1 MKIKTALVL
10 VGGLGTRLRAV
21 TQDKLP
27 KPMVEVNKLPFLEH
41 LVLRLKACGIS
52 EIIFATGHMHEK
64 IENYFGDGS
73 KFDIKIKYSRELEPL
88 GTGGALKLAQKFI
101 TEKFLMVN
109 GDTYFD
115 GDLDLIEQVHETSKG
130 TCTLTLTPK
139 KITKDFGLVI
149 TADNKVMR
157 FLEKGNSI
165 PNENKISVGYYI
177 LEPEIFNYLP
187 DGKSSIEREVFP
199 KLAEAGKLFAVSV
212 AGRHVDIGTPEG
224 YEEFK
229 RYVSNKSV
237 SP

>member
-21 TQDKLP
+21 TEDKVP

-52 EIIFATGHMHEK
+52 EIIFATGHLHEK

-73 KFDIKIKYSRELEPL
+73 KFGVAVKYSRELEPM

-101 TEKFLMVN
+101 NKQFLMVN

-115 GDLDLIEQVHETSKG
+115 GDLDLAEKTHETCGGVGTLPLTSKE
-130 TCTLTLTPK
+130 
-139 KITKDFGLVI
+139 ITKDFGLVL
-149 TADNKVMR
+149 TDGAKVVR
-157 FLEKGNSI
+157 FLEKGSSI
-165 PNENKISVGYYI
+165 PDENKISVGYYI
-177 LEPEIFNYLP
+177 LEPEIFNYLLQ
-187 DGKSSIEREVFP
+187 GKSSIERDVFP
-199 KLAEAGKLFAVSV
+199 KLVAEGRLFAVLV

-224 YEEFK
+224 YEEFT
-229 RYVSNKSV
+229 RYVSNKSI

>member
-10 VGGLGTRLRAV
+10 VGGLGTRLRVV
-21 TQDKLP
+21 TEDKLP

-41 LVLRLKACGIS
+41 LVLRLKSLGIS
-52 EIIFATGHMHEK
+52 EIIFATGHLHEK

-73 KFDIKIKYSRELEPL
+73 KFGIQIKYSRELEPL
-88 GTGGALKLAQKFI
+88 GTGGALKFAQKFI
-101 TEKFLMVN
+101 GEKFLMVN

-115 GDLDLIEQVHETSKG
+115 GSLDLTEQAHKKYGGVG
-130 TCTLTLTPK
+130 TLTLTSK
-139 KITKDFGLVI
+139 EITKDFGLVI
-149 TADNKVMR
+149 TDGNKVLR
-157 FLEKGNSI
+157 FVEKGNVI
-165 PNENKISVGYYI
+165 QGENKISVGYYI

-187 DGKSSIEREVFP
+187 AGRSSIERDIFP
-199 KLAEAGKLFAVSV
+199 KLVAEGKLFAASV

-237 SP
+237 SQ